1 MKLATTALLLT
12 SVLLTSVSALADP
25 NITISTGTTSRDY
38 PLNSEQPLVVSL
50 VKDAYRFKV
59 VGVTG
64 DCTAPQSQKIKFSS
78 PIALDCQQPTE
89 FDIKIRFSG
98 DYALTFDNTQQTLKI
113 SRASKKRTENTFK
126 RPIPKVECQV
136 YNGGEVSIALDD
148 SFTEGTSLREVFSG
162 KQVVVQNQQVTLTP
176 SPTSG
181 GMILLERLDAT
192 HQPNLFNYRNAN
204 IYFVMVD
211 RFNNGEPSND
221 HSYGRR
227 SDGQQEIGTFH
238 GGDLKG
244 VIAKLD
250 YIQSLG
256 TDAIWLSPIVEQV
269 HGFVGGG
276 DSGSFPFY
284 AYHGYWTRDFT
295 KVDEN
300 FGNDDDLKRLVE
312 AAHQR
317 GIKVLLDAVI
327 NHPGY
332 ATLADL
338 QFDGVDTVTHS
349 DGLSSRWQDWQPKQ
363 GQNWHSFHQHIDY
376 NHTNWSQWWGKDWV
390 RAGLPGYPSPGSS
403 DTTLTLAGLPD
414 FLTESDKGVTP
425 PQWLLENPGTRVV
438 ARDNYSVADYLIEW
452 QTDWVK
458 RFGIDGYRV
467 DTVKHVEGE
476 VWQRLKQQASLALD
490 EWRAERNKHGEPF
503 WMMGEVWGHTAYR
516 SPYFDDGF
524 DALINFDMQ
533 KKLDKGAA
541 CFSQMADTYQDYA
554 NTIASS
560 EDFNPVSYMS
570 SHDTELFFSRFN
582 QLSMQRNAANALL
595 LSPGAVQVYYG
606 DEVGRPIGPYAD
618 DFHQGTRSAMIW
630 QLDQERQALLEHW
643 QTLGQFRQR
652 HPSVGAGLHREIP
665 QANAYVFSRT
675 LADDTIVA
683 AFVGHKAKP

>member
-12 SVLLTSVSALADP
+12 SVSVLAEP
-25 NITISTGTTSRDY
+25 NITISTSTTSRDY
-38 PLNSEQPLVVSL
+38 PLSGSEPLVVPL
-50 VKDAYRFKV
+50 VKDAYQFKV
-59 VGVTG
+59 TG
-64 DCTAPQSQKIKFSS
+64 LDGECAAQPEQKIKFNS
-78 PIALDCQQPTE
+78 PITLNCQDATQFALN
-89 FDIKIRFSG
+89 IRFSG
-98 DYALTFDNTQQTLKI
+98 DYALNYDPLSHSLTIHRT
-113 SRASKKRTENTFK
+113 SKKSSKQPFK
-126 RPIPKVECQV
+126 RPIPDVACEV
-136 YNGGEVSIALDD
+136 YRGGEVTITLAD
-148 SFTEGTSLREVFSG
+148 SFAEGTRLREVFTG
-162 KQVVVQNQQVTLTP
+162 REVVVKNQQVTLTP
-176 SPTSG
+176 SNTSG
-181 GMILLERLDAT
+181 GLVMLEPADQSS
-192 HQPNLFNYRNAN
+192 QPTAFTYRNAN

-211 RFNNGEPSND
+211 RFNNGDSSND
-221 HSYGRR
+221 HSYGRQK
-227 SDGQQEIGTFH
+227 DHQQEIGTFH

-295 KVDEN
+295 KIDEN
-300 FGNDDDLKRLVE
+300 FGEDADLKQLVNE
-312 AAHQR
+312 AHKR
-317 GIKVLLDAVI
+317 GMKVLLDVVI

-338 QFDGVDTVTHS
+338 QFDAVEVVTNPQS
-349 DGLSSRWQDWQPKQ
+349 LPLRWQDWQPKA
-363 GQNWHSFHQHIDY
+363 GETWHSLHSNIDY
-376 NHTNWSQWWGKDWV
+376 NSVNWHQWWGGDWV
-390 RAGLPGYPSPGSS
+390 RAGLPGYPSPGSR

-414 FLTESDKGVTP
+414 FITESDKAVLP
-425 PQWLLENPGTRVV
+425 PQWLMNNPGTRVV
-438 ARDNYSVADYLIEW
+438 VRDNYTVADYLIEW

-467 DTVKHVEGE
+467 DTVKHVDGE
-476 VWQRLKQQASLALD
+476 VWQRLKQQASLALQQ
-490 EWRAERNKHGEPF
+490 WRGKTGKQGEPF

-541 CFSQMADTYQDYA
+541 CFSQMAPTYQSYA
-554 NTIASS
+554 ETLAGSD
-560 EDFNPVSYMS
+560 DFNPVSYMS

-582 QLSMQRNAANALL
+582 QFEMQRNAANALL
-595 LSPGAVQVYYG
+595 LSPGAIQVYYG

-618 DFHQGTRSAMIW
+618 DFHQGTRSKMIW
-630 QLDQERQALLEHW
+630 QLDQPRQALLNHW

-652 HPSVGAGLHREIP
+652 HPAIGAGEHIVIP
-665 QANAYVFSRT
+665 QADAYVFSRT
-675 LADDTIVA
+675 LGEDRVVV
-683 AFVGHKAKP
+683 AFVGHESKP